1 MAFVPK
7 IPSIK
12 ITDLAKAIL
21 PKSKLKIVGIRPGE
35 KLHEEMLTTGDSMN
49 TIEFKDKY
57 VMFSRTDMIDKYDAI
72 PKNKFV
78 RCTEN
83 FSYNSR
89 DNEHFL
95 SQEELRNLIITNVP
109 GAKEVLK

>member
-1 MAFVPK
+1 
-7 IPSIK
+7 
-12 ITDLAKAIL
+12 
-21 PKSKLKIVGIRPGE
+21 
-35 KLHEEMLTTGDSMN
+35 
-49 TIEFKDKY
+49 
-57 VMFSRTDMIDKYDAI
+57 MIDKYDAI
-72 PKNKFV
+72 TKNKFV

-95 SQEELRNLIITNVP
+95 SQEELKNLIITNVP